1 MVIQKTPDEIELM
14 ALAGAILADVHEEL
28 RAAVRPG
35 ASTADLDA
43 LAAAAIES
51 HGAAPSFL
59 GHLGYPAVICA
70 SVNTE
75 IVHGIPSRHT
85 VLRDGDVLSLDCGVV
100 VEGYHSDSAC
110 TWVVGGRRHADER
123 TLALVDGVYEATWRG
138 IDALRPGNRLG
149 DVSHAI
155 GSVADRLG
163 LGVVAEH
170 DGHQVGGH
178 GIGRQMHEDPMVL
191 GRGRPGR
198 GMRLRPGLVFAIEP
212 MFTLGSAAFR
222 VLADGWTMRTVD
234 GSLAAHWEHTV
245 AVTEDGP
252 RVLSARP
259 GEQRAV
265 VSELSLTL
273 AG

>member
-14 ALAGAILADVHEEL
+14 ARAGAILAQVHEEL

-35 ASTADLDA
+35 ITTADLDA
-43 LAAAAIES
+43 AAATAIAAR
-51 HGAAPSFL
+51 GARPSFL
-59 GHLGYPAVICA
+59 GHNGYPAVICA
-70 SVNTE
+70 SINAE
-75 IVHGIPSRHT
+75 IVHGMPSRDR
-85 VLRDGDVLSLDCGVV
+85 VLRAGDVLSLDCGVV
-100 VEGYHSDSAC
+100 AEGYHSDSAC
-110 TWVVGGRRHADER
+110 TWVVGGRHLADER
-123 TLALVDGVYEATWRG
+123 TLILIDGAYEATWRG
-138 IDALRPGNRLG
+138 IEALRPGNRLG
-149 DVSHAI
+149 DVSYAI

-212 MFTLGSAAFR
+212 MFSLGPPAFR
-222 VLADGWTMRTVD
+222 LLADGWTLRTVD
-234 GSLAAHWEHTV
+234 GSPAAHWEHTV

-259 GEQRAV
+259 GEERAA
-265 VSELSLTL
+265 VSDLSLTL